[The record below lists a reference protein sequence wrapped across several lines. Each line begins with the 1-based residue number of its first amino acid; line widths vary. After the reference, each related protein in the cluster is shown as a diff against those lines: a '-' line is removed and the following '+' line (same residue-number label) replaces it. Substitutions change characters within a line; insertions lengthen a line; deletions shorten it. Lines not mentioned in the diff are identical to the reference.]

1 MFPIHCAILCE
12 TDDRMAVLRY
22 LIEDV
27 GISPHIGNQVITLV
41 FGMWLQCV
49 QQYFVHIYC
58 NLSVLNFIGG
68 FHTNSFGSD
77 FRET

>member
-27 GISPHIGNQVITLV
+27 GISPHDGNQVITLIL
-41 FGMWLQCV
+41 GMWL
-49 QQYFVHIYC
+49 H
-58 NLSVLNFIGG
+58 VLQ
-68 FHTNSFGSD
+68 
-77 FRET
+77 